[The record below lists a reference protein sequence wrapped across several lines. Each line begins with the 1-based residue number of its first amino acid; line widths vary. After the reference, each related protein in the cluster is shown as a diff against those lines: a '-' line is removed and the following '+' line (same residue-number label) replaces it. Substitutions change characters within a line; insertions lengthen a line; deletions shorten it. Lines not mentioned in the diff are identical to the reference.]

1 MRFAEIGHTRGEVRP
16 HGTIAAQHLMQCRL
30 GELGPNT
37 RERGRSAAFIA
48 EIFAQAEEEFIALSI
63 RLAKGLSVMAG
74 GAVEQTQLA
83 VGFGKQC
90 RRSGLGLQGGGDG
103 GALGGVQVKVRH
115 AGGGLGSE
123 TAALGVHLGQRL
135 GQGRL
140 HIELGRLM
148 AVGAAKGLVELGT
161 FPLELEGSGST
172 AQAVEIEWLEASAQ
186 VGGEMGRFLFAH
198 WHARHATGGA
208 AVEGIAQKF
217 DEVGVRVLGAEF
229 AEGNVAAVVLRIRSV
244 AMGAAKG
251 AVQFLALDRVAN
263 HGSFRPIAGRQR
275 HEIMPQGLNDFGFF
289 LRI

>member
-1 MRFAEIGHTRGEVRP
+1 M
-16 HGTIAAQHLMQCRL
+16 
-30 GELGPNT
+30 
-37 RERGRSAAFIA
+37 
-48 EIFAQAEEEFIALSI
+48 
-63 RLAKGLSVMAG
+63 
-74 GAVEQTQLA
+74 
-83 VGFGKQC
+83 
-90 RRSGLGLQGGGDG
+90 
-103 GALGGVQVKVRH
+103 KVRH
-115 AGGGLGSE
+115 AGGGLGSQ

-140 HIELGRLM
+140 RIELGRLM

-161 FPLELEGSGST
+161 FPLELEGSGSA
-172 AQAVEIEWLEASAQ
+172 AQAVEIEPLEASSQ
-186 VGGEMGRFLFAH
+186 VGGEMGRFLFDH
-198 WHARHATGGA
+198 GHARHATGGA

-251 AVQFLALDRVAN
+251 VQFLALDRVAN

-275 HEIMPQGLNDFGFF
+275 HEIMPQGLNGFGFF